1 MLDRFEGIGER
12 LSLMLKL
19 KKITQKEACEL
30 TGISKNAM
38 SNYVNGNRIPESL
51 MLYKLAKLF
60 RTSMEWILTGE
71 NLAFDES
78 SESFKAYL
86 RGTAEEIIRR
96 YAHLESWGK
105 NNLISNENK
114 FDMANEIVNLLETY
128 LKHGPGNSRVL
139 VLTHYEYSSIIKF
152 KQLSMEDKIALEEFV
167 NVKLRLA
174 REYNTDNCINTP

>member
-19 KKITQKEACEL
+19 NKITQKEACEL

-60 RTSMEWILTGE
+60 RTSMEWILTGDD
-71 NLAFDES
+71 LAFS
-78 SESFKAYL
+78 QKPGSFKDYL
-86 RGTAEEIIRR
+86 RSTAEEIIRR
-96 YAHLESWGK
+96 YINFESSDK
-105 NNLISNENK
+105 NNFISNENK
-114 FDMANEIVNLLETY
+114 FDAANEIANLLETY
-128 LKHGPGNSRVL
+128 LKHGMGNSHVL
-139 VLTHYEYSSIIKF
+139 VLNHYEYTSIIRY
-152 KQLSMEDKIALEEFV
+152 KQLSVEDKLALEEFV

-174 REYNTDNCINTP
+174 KEHNKDNSINTP